1 MEANNNPP
9 HNSGPP
15 AAGAGWL
22 PSAVRK
28 GSSALAQGDAA
39 HRRVQVA
46 CRQCK
51 AAKAKCDMSRPCR
64 RCLYRGAGDECA
76 PAGGDEEPAGDADD
90 APEPSKRAKR
100 PRAAAYEP
108 RDGGPRGGA
117 KHRTGAPANGD
128 EYFDVSLPDL
138 MVLAVSPALAQ
149 RYTRTPFA
157 GPAGTFLLAWV
168 YEPDVAKVLTQMLR
182 CLREREQPAA
192 ANRTASQLYG
202 AGARDDVIKLTII
215 RSLVAELHECTLQ
228 LSPQPGNV
236 LRMHV
241 CWRGSIH
248 QLAAVYN
255 EKTAALDDTTL
266 RSVQECVYGVCDSSG
281 APVAC
286 SKTLSFDELRSSHG
300 LFEYASHLRQRLNL
314 SSTSNSFLGHML
326 QECEASAQ
334 KQSLLNWSFP
344 SMASKVLL

>member
-1 MEANNNPP
+1 MVVGSRTGSRDPKSWKSASINHNVSQGLPPRACHHCGFTTPREAPANDLYVFWHIANRQYGCSKTPEGFPSSTANPKDRKTHRPAQKVKNSSPPKAPARSGHTPHRAAKHPAPMEANNNPP

-182 CLREREQPAA
+182 CHSIQRPAYVH
-192 ANRTASQLYG
+192 THLYLYLYLYLISISIS
-202 AGARDDVIKLTII
+202 VSISIYLSICLSISII
-215 RSLVAELHECTLQ
+215 PMR
-228 LSPQPGNV
+228 
-236 LRMHV
+236 
-241 CWRGSIH
+241 
-248 QLAAVYN
+248 
-255 EKTAALDDTTL
+255 
-266 RSVQECVYGVCDSSG
+266 
-281 APVAC
+281 
-286 SKTLSFDELRSSHG
+286 
-300 LFEYASHLRQRLNL
+300 
-314 SSTSNSFLGHML
+314 
-326 QECEASAQ
+326 
-334 KQSLLNWSFP
+334 
-344 SMASKVLL
+344 